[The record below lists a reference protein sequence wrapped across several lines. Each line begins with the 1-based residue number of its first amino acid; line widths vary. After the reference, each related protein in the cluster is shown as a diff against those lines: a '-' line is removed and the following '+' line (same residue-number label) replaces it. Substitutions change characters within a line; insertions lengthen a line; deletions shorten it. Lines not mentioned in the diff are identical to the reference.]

1 MAQEDPARGKP
12 FQGEAEPRVYG
23 RAPGAGDW
31 KRITRIGALVV
42 LVIFVVLFFFMNGEK
57 VEVSLVV
64 TTVTIP
70 LVFVLILAFLLGAAV
85 TYLLMYLRR
94 RAVRK
99 TRKS

>member
-1 MAQEDPARGKP
+1 MAQQDPSRGKP
-12 FQGEAEPRVYG
+12 FQSETDATVYG
-23 RAPGAGDW
+23 RTPGTDDW

-42 LVIFVVLFFFMNGEK
+42 LVIFVILFFFMNGDK

-70 LVFVLILAFLLGAAV
+70 LVFVLILSFLLGAAV
-85 TYLLMYLRR
+85 TYLLMYQRR